1 MAELRPIPKPL
12 ALRVQDLLVALRVL
26 RDLIGAVRAGRTYHM
41 APIYGQLRAVLTDA
55 ASGNTPLLPAVAEGV
70 GYPLTVFAMAGVD
83 EYPAE
88 LPEPTIHISAGAPSL
103 HRSFPGHEEMTLAEY
118 LDTKIIRWNGH
129 TFSVKSVVED
139 FANTAGGAHYSK
151 DLKQQVGWFTSLR
164 LNDESAVVNG
174 LLQIAEF
181 TLALGTDIIRKV
193 SGLMLLADIL
203 FVERFDDSPSDTS

>member
-1 MAELRPIPKPL
+1 
-12 ALRVQDLLVALRVL
+12 
-26 RDLIGAVRAGRTYHM
+26 
-41 APIYGQLRAVLTDA
+41 
-55 ASGNTPLLPAVAEGV
+55 
-70 GYPLTVFAMAGVD
+70 
-83 EYPAE
+83 
-88 LPEPTIHISAGAPSL
+88 
-103 HRSFPGHEEMTLAEY
+103 MTLAEY